1 MLYFYFE
8 TDYNVHMT
16 ADIKFFHDKKG
27 SLAGQ
32 LLVATP
38 LVQDSCFSHSVI
50 YLCSHND
57 EGAMGMMVN
66 YPVENVE
73 MKDILDQLEIDSQ
86 IKLREFPIHFGGP
99 VEANR
104 GFVVHTA
111 DYTSRESLIESNG
124 IVVTANVSILQE
136 LAQGK
141 GPDQGMLVLGYAGW
155 SAGQLE
161 SEIESGSWIVVPAT
175 KKLVFDTD
183 NEIKWNVAV
192 ATLGFDMGHYSTTVG
207 HA

>member
-1 MLYFYFE
+1 MP
-8 TDYNVHMT
+8 TNIITSKDRN
-16 ADIKFFHDKKG
+16 G
-27 SLAGQ
+27 SLSGN

-38 LVQDSCFSHSVI
+38 LVQDSCFARSVI
-50 YLCSHND
+50 YLCSHNN
-57 EGAMGMMVN
+57 EGAMGMIVN
-66 YPVENVE
+66 YAIENVD
-73 MKDILDQLEIDSQ
+73 MKDILEQLDIDSQ

-104 GFVVHTA
+104 GFVVHSA
-111 DYTSRESLIESNG
+111 DYATGDSLIEKNG
-124 IVVTANVSILQE
+124 VVVTANVSVLQE
-136 LAQGK
+136 LAQGS

-161 SEIESGSWIVVPAT
+161 SEIESGSWIVVPAS
-175 KKLVFDTD
+175 KQLVFDTD
-183 NEIKWNVAV
+183 NEIKWNVAI